1 MSPLLTGM
9 LRRFRRAA
17 ARAAAHFSADRSGNF
32 ALTFALVSVPTLI
45 GVGASIDYVRAYN
58 IRDRMQDDLDAAL
71 IAAVREVDT
80 LTEANIK
87 ERVKVW
93 FNAQGK
99 STGIAYTIDT
109 DTIAISKTNRTIQ
122 ATVKGVV
129 PTSMMQIAG
138 IRNVNVQ
145 VAAAVAGP
153 ATSYLNV
160 YIALD
165 KSASMLLAA
174 TSAGQ
179 TTMMNIKDTS
189 GNKSNCVFACHEVE
203 GGPWKIGSSSYSTLY
218 SAAKAASVPLRA
230 DVAVTAAQEVVD
242 LIKAADPTGS
252 RIKVGLYSLG
262 STATEELA
270 PTYSTSAAT
279 NALKNDTDLT
289 SATSIPYS
297 YFDKSL
303 PALTKLV
310 GSAGDGTSAAKP
322 LKLVLLLTDGVI
334 SQRSWVIDNPQNVW
348 DCKTWSSGSC
358 IKFNR
363 AYFPDQLKTS
373 PLNPTWC
380 KTMKDSAV
388 TMGVLYTEYL
398 SIDND
403 WGYNGTVGE
412 TMATSGFTSIWGGT
426 LKTGVSSSTTRR
438 NYIPTALSDCAT
450 SSDLFLAANKPA
462 EIEAGLA
469 KIFQQYLGSVRLTQ

>member
-1 MSPLLTGM
+1 M
-9 LRRFRRAA
+9 
-17 ARAAAHFSADRSGNF
+17 
-32 ALTFALVSVPTLI
+32 PTI
-45 GVGASIDYVRAYN
+45 VGVGASIDYVHAYN
-58 IRDRMQDDLDAAL
+58 IRIRMQADLDAAL

-80 LTEANIK
+80 LTEDNIK

-99 STGIAYTIDT
+99 STGIAYSIDT
-109 DTIAISKTNRTIQ
+109 NTISISKSNRTIQ

-129 PTSMMQIAG
+129 PTSLMQISG
-138 IRNVNVQ
+138 VRNVDVQ

-179 TTMMNIKDTS
+179 TTMTNIKDTS

-203 GGPWKIGSSSYSTLY
+203 GGPWKVGSSNYSTLY
-218 SAAKAASVPLRA
+218 SAAKAAGVSLRA
-230 DVAVTAAQEVVD
+230 DVSVTAAQEVID

-252 RIKVGLYSLG
+252 RIKVGIYSLG
-262 STATEELA
+262 STASEELA
-270 PTYSTSAAT
+270 LTNSMSAAT
-279 NALKNDTDLT
+279 NALINDSDLT

-303 PALTKLV
+303 TALTSMV
-310 GSAGDGTSAAKP
+310 GSAGDGSAASKP

-334 SQRSWVIDNPQNVW
+334 SQRSWVINNPHNTW
-348 DCKTWSSGSC
+348 DCKTWSGSNC

-363 AYFPDQLKTS
+363 AHFPDQLKTS
-373 PLNPTWC
+373 PLNPAWC
-380 KTMKDSAV
+380 KSLKDSSV
-388 TMGVLYTEYL
+388 TIGVLYTEYL
-398 SIDND
+398 SIDKD

-412 TMATSGFTSIWGGT
+412 TMATSGFTSVWSGQMR
-426 LKTGVSSSTTRR
+426 TGVPSSTTRR
-438 NYIPTALSDCAT
+438 NYIPLALSDCAT
-450 SSDLFLAANKPA
+450 SSDLFLAANDPD

>member
-1 MSPLLTGM
+1 M
-9 LRRFRRAA
+9 LRRFRSAA
-17 ARAAAHFSADRSGNF
+17 ARAVTCCGADRSGNI
-32 ALTFALVSVPTLI
+32 ALTFGLVSIPTLI

-71 IAAVREVDT
+71 IASVREVDT
-80 LTEANIK
+80 LTEENIK
-87 ERVKVW
+87 ERVRVW

-99 STGIAYTIDT
+99 TTGIAYTIDT

-129 PTSMMQIAG
+129 PTSLMQIAG
-138 IRNVNVQ
+138 VRNINVQ

-179 TTMMNIKDTS
+179 TTMSNIKNTS
-189 GNKSNCVFACHEVE
+189 GSKSNCVFACHEVE
-203 GGPWKIGSSSYSTLY
+203 GGPWKVGSSSYTTLY
-218 SAAKAASVPLRA
+218 SAASAAGVTLRA
-230 DVAVTAAQEVVD
+230 DVAVTAAQEVID

-270 PTYSTSAAT
+270 PTYSTTAAT
-279 NALKNDTDLT
+279 NALKTDTDLT

-297 YFDKSL
+297 YFDKSI
-303 PALTKLV
+303 PALTTLV
-310 GSAGDGTSAAKP
+310 GNAGDGSSASSP
-322 LKLVLLLTDGVI
+322 LKLVLILTDGVI
-334 SQRSWVIDNPQNVW
+334 SERNYVLWYNKPVYNILNWNSSQSETVKRNSQKLVTPFNPGW
-348 DCKTWSSGSC
+348 CGSMKTA
-358 IKFNR
+358 K
-363 AYFPDQLKTS
+363 AT
-373 PLNPTWC
+373 
-380 KTMKDSAV
+380 V
-388 TMGVLYTEYL
+388 GVLYTEYL
-398 SIDND
+398 AIPTD
-403 WGYNGTVGE
+403 WGYNE
-412 TMATSGFTSIWGGT
+412 TIGATIGSSRFTSTWGGT
-426 LKTGVSSSTTRR
+426 IKSGVSTSLSRR
-438 NYIPTALSDCAT
+438 DYIPYALSDCAT
-450 SSDLFLAANKPA
+450 SSDLFLAANDPD

-469 KIFQQYLGSVRLTQ
+469 TIFQQYLGSVRLTQ